1 MSEYK
6 HQIITDI
13 PSWHS
18 FPIIRNIEILC
29 KIISPTNH
37 RQLDKK
43 MIEENS
49 FQTLPL
55 AFKAF
60 WLILWREK
68 KVECLN
74 LVCYQ

>member
-6 HQIITDI
+6 HQIIIDI

-29 KIISPTNH
+29 KIVSSTNH

-43 MIEENS
+43 MIEEKS

-55 AFKAF
+55 AFKGF
-60 WLILWREK
+60 WLILWRGK
-68 KVECLN
+68 KKSQC
-74 LVCYQ
+74 